1 MKIALINKKGGVGKT
16 TTTANLGF
24 GLAMQGKKV
33 LMVDSDGQGNLTQM
47 LGWQQNG
54 SLPFTLST
62 AMEYLIAEKSFQP
75 TEGILHHA
83 EGVDLLPA
91 NQELAATEASLN
103 NLIGRETV
111 LREYL
116 TLVEPE
122 YDYILIDCASSLGLM
137 TINALTAADQ
147 IIVPI
152 VPEFLPAMGL
162 TELLQT
168 AGRTKK
174 YLNPKLDIA
183 GILLTMVDGRT
194 NFTRNMTVEIR
205 KAHGSRVFQTYI
217 PKSIR
222 VAEASATGQSI
233 YQYDS
238 KGKAARA
245 YANLTLEVLGF
256 EKQRSK
262 GRVGQVR

>member
-24 GLAMQGKKV
+24 GLAKQGKKV
-33 LMVDSDGQGNLTQM
+33 LLVDSDGQGNLTQM
-47 LGWQQNG
+47 LGWRQNS

-62 AMEYLIAEKSFQP
+62 AMEHIISEKTIEP
-75 TEGILHHA
+75 GEGILHHA
-83 EGVDLLPA
+83 EDVDLLPA

-116 TLVEPE
+116 ALVEPD
-122 YDYILIDCASSLGLM
+122 YDYILVDCASSLGLL
-137 TINALTAADQ
+137 TINALTAVDQ
-147 IIVPI
+147 IMIPI
-152 VPEFLPAMGL
+152 VPEYLPAMGL

-168 AGRTKK
+168 ASRTKK
-174 YLNPKLDIA
+174 FLNPKLDIA

-194 NFTRNMTVEIR
+194 NFTRNMMVEIR
-205 KAHGSRVFQTYI
+205 RAHGNRVFQTYI

-245 YANLTLEVLGF
+245 YANLTLEVLGC

-262 GRVGQVR
+262 GRTGQVR